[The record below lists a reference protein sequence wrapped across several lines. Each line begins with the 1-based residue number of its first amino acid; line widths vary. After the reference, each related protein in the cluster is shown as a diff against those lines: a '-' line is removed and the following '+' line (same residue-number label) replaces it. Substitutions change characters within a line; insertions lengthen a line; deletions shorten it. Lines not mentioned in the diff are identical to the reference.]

1 MPEFRGYVN
10 GELEYTFPFDW
21 VEEMSVYE
29 NQIEVIYLNYE
40 KNIQGVVDIIYV
52 DKIVIK

>member
-52 DKIVIK
+52 DKISIK

>member
-10 GELEYTFPFDW
+10 GKLEYTFPFDW

-29 NQIEVIYLNYE
+29 NQIEVIY
-40 KNIQGVVDIIYV
+40 QGVVDIIYV
-52 DKIVIK
+52 DKISIK